1 MTPPEPNH
9 PPVPDADS
17 FNRAMVSG
25 LLRIA
30 VNEQQRPVDHLIN
43 RLAQPDAGPWFDDA
57 LQQPPADPADDL
69 QALLIQGAA
78 DLDQLNARKDAA
90 KKIFGSAREAD
101 QRSTG
106 LLHYLLVIA
115 AGLEHHGRLLS
126 SQPRGELSAV
136 LLELAMSLPEPWNDF
151 VAEAAM
157 TPSS

>member
-9 PPVPDADS
+9 PSVPDADS

-43 RLAQPDAGPWFDDA
+43 RLAQPDAGPWFADA
-57 LQQPPADPADDL
+57 LQQPPADPTDDL

-90 KKIFGSAREAD
+90 KKIFGSAHEAD
-101 QRSTG
+101 QRCTG
-106 LLHYLLVIA
+106 LLHYLLAIA
-115 AGLEHHGRLLS
+115 AGLEHHGQLLS

>member
-1 MTPPEPNH
+1 MTTPESNQ

-30 VNEQQRPVDHLIN
+30 VNDKQRPVDLLID
-43 RLAQPDAGPWFDDA
+43 RLTQPDAEHWFNGA
-57 LQQPPADPADDL
+57 LQQPPAEPTEDL
-69 QALLIQGAA
+69 QDLLIRGAA

-106 LLHYLLVIA
+106 LLHYLLVIS

-157 TPSS
+157 TPTT